1 MELKF
6 YCMPCRM
13 HFTSEE
19 HEMGKW
25 PGRRNYYAKTRHKCG
40 VYTYK
45 ALTKKERRALRFL
58 SAEEA

>member
-1 MELKF
+1 
-6 YCMPCRM
+6 MPCRM